1 MNQDAKSIP
10 VESNAMQSDIQDQ
23 ENTYNFP
30 WLAGESQ
37 AALQSDIQD
46 QDNFAWLAGESQAA
60 LQSDR
65 LATESQAAL
74 QSDIQD
80 HDNSAWLAGESQAAL
95 QTDIQN
101 QDNTNNS
108 AWLAGESQA
117 MENSKY
123 AGLDDLLLCDEIFD
137 SSAIFNDSE
146 LNSINDLTYY
156 ENRMT
161 GNYNVSSE
169 TSTAVLDTL
178 ELDTPPDFDLSVSL

>member
-1 MNQDAKSIP
+1 
-10 VESNAMQSDIQDQ
+10 MQSDIQDQ

-37 AALQSDIQD
+37 AAMQSDIQD
-46 QDNFAWLAGESQAA
+46 HDNFAWLAGESQAV
-60 LQSDR
+60 
-65 LATESQAAL
+65 L

-117 MENSKY
+117 MDNLEY

-137 SSAIFNDSE
+137 SSALFTDSQ
-146 LNSINDLTYY
+146 LDSINDLPYY

-161 GNYNVSSE
+161 GNHNVSSE

-178 ELDTPPDFDLSVSL
+178 ELDTPPDFDLSVSLW

>member
-1 MNQDAKSIP
+1 
-10 VESNAMQSDIQDQ
+10 MQSDIQDQ
-23 ENTYNFP
+23 ENTYNF
-30 WLAGESQ
+30 
-37 AALQSDIQD
+37 
-46 QDNFAWLAGESQAA
+46 AWLAGESQAA
-60 LQSDR
+60 PQFDIQDQDNTFNSAW
-65 LATESQAAL
+65 LAGESQAAL

-117 MENSKY
+117 MENSDY

-137 SSAIFNDSE
+137 SSALFTDSQ
-146 LNSINDLTYY
+146 LDSINDLTHY
-156 ENRMT
+156 ENKMT
-161 GNYNVSSE
+161 GNYNVSGE

-178 ELDTPPDFDLSVSL
+178 ELDTPPDYDLSVSL